1 MTPTILMSGPI
12 RPDEASVLQVIASL
26 RRQLPGC
33 RLYLS
38 TWTESPAV
46 RAAVDVYQVV
56 PEPTDDE
63 IRRAVTTRTRQHA
76 ELNLPD
82 TTPGGVLS
90 IYRMLYG
97 VQSVC
102 SLAAPFLSNSDRVLR
117 IRTDSIVE
125 IDPAYLQSILES
137 PPAYLAKKG
146 DGFDW
151 FALTTFGVLKQVWCF
166 PDLQTFNR
174 ELARAWN
181 PESLIARRVPCDVT
195 YLDPTRTEAY
205 ILREGGRK
213 HYYP

>member
-1 MTPTILMSGPI
+1 MVTSILMSGPI
-12 RPDEASVLQVIASL
+12 RPDEATVLQVIASL
-26 RRQLPGC
+26 RRQVPDS
-33 RLYLS
+33 RIYLS

-46 RAAVDVYQVV
+46 RAAVDVYQAV
-56 PEPTDDE
+56 PEPTDAE

-97 VQSVC
+97 VQLVC
-102 SLAAPFLSNSDRVLR
+102 SLAAPFLSDSDRVLR

-125 IDPAYLQSILES
+125 IDPAYLRSLLES

-151 FALTTFGVLKQVWCF
+151 FALTTFGILKQVWCF

-181 PESLIARRVPCDVT
+181 PESLVARRVPCAVT
-195 YLDPTRTEAY
+195 YLDPSRTEAY